1 MQAKKVW
8 DSLIA
13 ECKNGPL
20 NLTTKTGLHF
30 TLTTD
35 SQTLI
40 VNKSDL
46 QPSSK
51 IKNPRKIT
59 KANFFEV
66 SPFYK
71 RWLDEEKG
79 LSNKI
84 IEKSRNSVYIMAAI
98 KYQINL
104 LEKKDANIV
113 DLQMNEKYPIGNFQF
128 KGDITSSVINN
139 WINEIETLPL
149 SLREAVKDLN
159 DAQLNT
165 AYRDGGWTVRQVV
178 HHIAD
183 SHMNAYVR
191 FKLALTEDNP
201 VIKPYDEAKWADL
214 SDYNLPIEPSLV
226 LLESLH
232 KRWSNL
238 LRSLTQAD
246 LKKTFVHP
254 DSGEVSIGENIGIY
268 AWHGKH
274 HVAHIM
280 SLCERKNW

>member
-1 MQAKKVW
+1 
-8 DSLIA
+8 
-13 ECKNGPL
+13 
-20 NLTTKTGLHF
+20 
-30 TLTTD
+30 
-35 SQTLI
+35 
-40 VNKSDL
+40 
-46 QPSSK
+46 
-51 IKNPRKIT
+51 
-59 KANFFEV
+59 
-66 SPFYK
+66 
-71 RWLDEEKG
+71 
-79 LSNKI
+79 
-84 IEKSRNSVYIMAAI
+84 
-98 KYQINL
+98 
-104 LEKKDANIV
+104 
-113 DLQMNEKYPIGNFQF
+113 MNEKYPIGNFQF